1 MSKKLQTQMEEMG
14 VNVIQAPIIIDKKI
28 ITSRS
33 PSAAMDVAFN
43 VVERLTS
50 TANLERIK
58 EGMGFVEKA

>member
-1 MSKKLQTQMEEMG
+1 MG

-28 ITSRS
+28 IISRS
-33 PSAAMDVAFN
+33 PSAAMDVTFN
-43 VVERLTS
+43 VEERLTS